1 MICARNKDQQSRSAT
16 PCCPRPSVAPGGVCP
31 GGTPP
36 GTRRGAG
43 VNPAK
48 GEGQDHRATLLA
60 VGPVAGSSGSRRWA
74 RWPSRTDRPA
84 AGPPLAGADR
94 RVAHGSSSRLACA
107 VQQGRSR
114 LPGRACPRWAALGQL
129 GWQSGHDHRGLA
141 HPGHAP
147 AHHDRVGPGRPT
159 RPIRSWSPA
168 YADHGHSPTYARVR
182 SQARNRRHARAQ
194 NRDHHGPVMRRG
206 RRWPCADGRAARA
219 ALARGIGPA
228 SSATVPR
235 RCPRA
240 GQGAGVD
247 SPVSRQGGSALM
259 AMGYPRIWP
268 WVSVLIAMGVSV
280 RIAMG
285 GAW

>member
-1 MICARNKDQQSRSAT
+1 MISNRGQRSTRDRQRTNDLQRIYRGQHINMGCDLVICARNKDQQSRSAT

-43 VNPAK
+43 VNPAR
-48 GEGQDHRATLLA
+48 GEGQDHRATLPA

-114 LPGRACPRWAALGQL
+114 LPGRACPRWAVLSELGR
-129 GWQSGHDHRGLA
+129 QSARNHRGLA

-159 RPIRSWSPA
+159 RPIRSWSLA
-168 YADHGHSPTYARVR
+168 HVRARAIAGAQ
-182 SQARNRRHARAQ
+182 SQARARAKP
-194 NRDHHGPVMRRG
+194 R
-206 RRWPCADGRAARA
+206 
-219 ALARGIGPA
+219 
-228 SSATVPR
+228 SS
-235 RCPRA
+235 
-240 GQGAGVD
+240 
-247 SPVSRQGGSALM
+247 
-259 AMGYPRIWP
+259 
-268 WVSVLIAMGVSV
+268 
-280 RIAMG
+280 
-285 GAW
+285 